1 MARRLGADEVISSG
15 DEYEEVARVTGG
27 RLYAGPLGN
36 KMLLGGYDVIYD
48 IVGTGRTIMDSLR
61 WARAGGTG
69 VVVGISPKLM
79 KTDLSPVWHQE
90 VSLMGSM
97 VHGIEEWQGQRIHGY
112 NLAMQW
118 MRDSALPTDDLITH
132 RFPLQEYKRAVAT
145 AADKRTGAIKVVL
158 QMAS

>member
-27 RLYAGPLGN
+27 RLYTGPLGN

-61 WARAGGTG
+61 WARAGGTV

-97 VHGIEEWQGQRIHGY
+97 VHGIEEWQGQRVHGY

-118 MRDSALPTDDLITH
+118 MRDGALPTDDLITH
-132 RFPLQEYKRAVAT
+132 RFPLREYKRAVAT
-145 AADKRTGAIKVVL
+145 ATDKRTGAIKVVL
-158 QMAS
+158 QMGS